1 MMAAGLGQ
9 IPLPDNP
16 YNPLTQPDW
25 HDAFVSCKRL
35 EAASAWATFL
45 PDLEKADPEAI
56 MLNTSPVVAGR
67 TLGYALIL
75 APNDVGRDCVA
86 REIRACDDDPEIIAG
101 LAHLYI
107 YSLIRVCE

>member
-1 MMAAGLGQ
+1 MMTAGLGPT
-9 IPLPDNP
+9 PLPNNP

-25 HDAFVSCKRL
+25 HGAFVSCKRL
-35 EAASAWATFL
+35 EAASAWATCL

-75 APNDVGRDCVA
+75 APDDVGRDCVA
-86 REIRACDDDPEIIAG
+86 REIRACNNDLEILAG

-107 YSLIRVCE
+107 HSLIRICE